1 MGLNWAAQPWISLL
15 ITLLKR
21 DNSGEGFKLQMDLQE
36 GSLQGRWGL
45 ELHYRPQLSPRALVR
60 CHLWSGTTPQL
71 RACHTEQPHPE
82 LSCTLGR
89 SRGTHSTKEGITS
102 HTSHCWKGKID
113 HLLLWQQELLQTGKV
128 MESGVLRAEGNKG
141 RISSEKEG
149 LMFAL

>member
-1 MGLNWAAQPWISLL
+1 MDEPELSCTALDLTSHHSSKEGQLWRGLQTADGLAGGELAGKVGTGA
-15 ITLLKR
+15 TLQTPAEPQG
-21 DNSGEGFKLQMDLQE
+21 SGEVSPVEWHYTPAQ
-36 GSLQGRWGL
+36 SLPHR
-45 ELHYRPQLSPRALVR
+45 
-60 CHLWSGTTPQL
+60 T
-71 RACHTEQPHPE
+71 HPE

-128 MESGVLRAEGNKG
+128 MESGVLKAEGNKG